1 MKWKLYPVTTSTF
14 SNETMLNRVIKAG
27 NVQVYYTWE
36 KLKEKGQQMM
46 YNNKGRLPPTFI
58 VFLLLPPV

>member
-14 SNETMLNRVIKAG
+14 SNEAMLNRVIKAG

-36 KLKEKGQQMM
+36 KLKEKGQLMM
-46 YNNKGRLPPTFI
+46 YNNKG
-58 VFLLLPPV
+58 